1 VQRALATFASAVLGV
16 AMFVGV
22 AGTVASGASA
32 SVSVRQV
39 SAEATGVSGVSTTGT
54 ITLGST
60 SGQPVTIGTDPVGLS
75 IEYPVLAND
84 LGSGPCPP
92 PGLVETLESL
102 GAPTIRIGGDSQD
115 ETAPAGTPAFTGVTD
130 LPADF
135 WSQLACLE
143 SQTHEPFAIGLNLVS
158 QVPAWAATMASE
170 ASSAVPAN
178 LLSFEVGNESDIAG
192 PAVPWWDAT
201 GLAHTL
207 MPFSNYLEDAQATA
221 AQLPAGANIEG
232 PDFATERWIPAIP
245 KIAAALSL
253 HTIDTHFYPLN
264 ACTGRKL
271 VSVKA
276 LLSAGASELD
286 PPVRATLAAALSLH
300 LPMVIS
306 ESNSVSCRGLAGVS
320 DSPASAVWGLRLV
333 INALVG
339 GIASV
344 RFHSSASSYDPF
356 VVVNGIVTVR
366 PLYLGLR
373 AAVDLLPLGAQLQS
387 LRTPSSLLG
396 VVVTLADGQKTYIVS
411 NYAQRS
417 LHVRVRAQGNLALLR
432 VVPNPPVVENQSQEA
447 TAGSASVAVAPNSV
461 VAITV
466 SG

>member
-1 VQRALATFASAVLGV
+1 VRRPLATLFSAVLALALLAGV
-16 AMFVGV
+16 V
-22 AGTVASGASA
+22 GTVASGAPA
-32 SVSVRQV
+32 SVSVRQASV
-39 SAEATGVSGVSTTGT
+39 EATGASGTTGT
-54 ITLGST
+54 ITLGPT
-60 SGQPVTIGTDPVGLS
+60 SGQPVTIATNPVGLS

-92 PGLVETLESL
+92 PALVSTLESL
-102 GAPTIRIGGDSQD
+102 GSPTIRIGGDSQD
-115 ETAPAGTPAFTGVTD
+115 ETAPPGTPAFTGVTD

-143 SQTHEPFAIGLNLVS
+143 SQTHDPFVIGLNLVS

-207 MPFSNYLEDAQATA
+207 MPFSNYLGDAEATA
-221 AQLPAGANIEG
+221 AQLPTGANIEG
-232 PDFATERWIPAIP
+232 PDFATERWIPEIP

-286 PPVRATLAAALSLH
+286 PPVQATLAAALSLH

-333 INALVG
+333 INALRG

-356 VVVNGIVTVR
+356 VVAGGVVTVR

-373 AAVDLLPLGAQLQS
+373 AAVELLPLGAQLQS

-396 VVVTLADGQKTYIVS
+396 VVVTLANGQKTYLVS

-417 LHVRVRAQGNLALLR
+417 LHVRVPAQGNVALVR
-432 VVPNPPVVENQSQEA
+432 VVSNPPVVENQSQEA
-447 TAGSASVAVAPNSV
+447 AAGRASVTVAPNSV